1 MTRINCGVPVKE
13 LHNKHLLAE
22 HREIVRIPN
31 AVKSGKAKLDH
42 IPSNFRLGAGHVKFF
57 YDKLWYLQKRYIE
70 LYKECLR
77 RGFLVQNYLT
87 AFEDVPPDL
96 FNDYAPTV
104 SDAALVRARI
114 LERLIEMNKNK

>member
-1 MTRINCGVPVKE
+1 MTRINCGIPVQE

-31 AVKSGKAKLDH
+31 TITSGKAKIDN
-42 IPSNFRLGAGHVKFF
+42 IPETFRLGTGHVKFF
-57 YDKLWYLQKRYIE
+57 YNKLWYLQKRYIE

-96 FNDYAPTV
+96 FNDYVPTEQ
-104 SDAALVRARI
+104 DNQIVRERI
-114 LERLIEMNKNK
+114 LERLKQMKK